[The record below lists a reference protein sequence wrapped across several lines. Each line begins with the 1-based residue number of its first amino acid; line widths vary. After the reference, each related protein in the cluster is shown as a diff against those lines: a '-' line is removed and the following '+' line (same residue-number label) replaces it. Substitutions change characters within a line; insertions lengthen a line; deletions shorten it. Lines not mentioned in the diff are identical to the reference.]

1 MREKILQLIAEQLM
15 EQGKLKLTMRNL
27 SIIDELSDEMANRIL
42 DEIKEKEEII
52 IKLKQILKEI

>member
-1 MREKILQLIAEQLM
+1 
-15 EQGKLKLTMRNL
+15 L
-27 SIIDELSDEMANRIL
+27 SIIDELSDELANRIL